1 MILSTVGFCLFKH
14 PVHHIDGLD
23 FLAVNDFRI
32 YLRGAHIGVS
42 HQFAGGVKVCP
53 HGHHHRS
60 EGMAARVGI
69 EKQHEQWKREENKT
83 QSIGN

>member
-1 MILSTVGFCLFKH
+1 MILSTVGFCLLEH
-14 PVHHIDGLD
+14 PVHHIDRLD

-60 EGMAARVGI
+60 EGMAAKVKWR
-69 EKQHEQWKREENKT
+69 K
-83 QSIGN
+83 